1 MCGIVGF
8 TEAHHDPAEARRTVQ
23 AMAALIRHRGP
34 DGEGIYADDRAALG
48 HRRLSIIDL
57 DGGGQPMFNEDGS
70 LVVVFNG
77 EIYNYQE
84 LARQLS
90 AAGHTFATRS
100 DTEVLLHGWEQWG
113 KALPGKLRGM
123 FAFVLWDRNTG
134 TLFGARDLFGIK
146 PLYYYRRGELLL
158 FASEIKAF
166 LAHPGFVKRFNED
179 RLPDYLS
186 TEYLPGDETLFTGV
200 YELLPGHS
208 FTWQE
213 GRLTRERYGKIRY
226 RIREGRSL
234 DEWAG
239 RIDKAF
245 TDSVAAHKIADVEV
259 GCFLSGGVDSSLT
272 ACKAAR
278 QQKNLQCFSVGYA
291 EEAYSELPAARQAA
305 EALGVPCTET
315 TVSAGEFFAANR
327 AIQWYLDEPMPN
339 PAEVPLYFLCKS
351 ARQRVKVVLS
361 GEGADE
367 LFGGYPLYC
376 QGVHMAAWQ
385 HLPKGLR
392 RALDRLAPGC
402 GFLRRGAQ
410 SRWQRCAR
418 ANYVFADPAERDR
431 YLKRKYSSQ
440 TPPQRFKPYF
450 DKVRGLDEATALQWV
465 DLHTW
470 LPRDIL
476 RKADRMSMAHSLE
489 LRVPF
494 LDRAVLAVAM
504 ELPRA
509 DRCTRR
515 KTKVALRAAAARSL
529 PPELAGRKKRGFP
542 VPLADWLRQDTYYT
556 MVREKFVGPV
566 AERFFDTRALCDLL
580 EAHRTGKVNAMT
592 KIWSFYCFIVW
603 YELYFVEPLPP
614 KF

>member
-8 TEAHHDPAEARRTVQ
+8 AENYHDPSQARRTVQ
-23 AMAALIRHRGP
+23 AMAELIRHRGP
-34 DGEGIYADDRAALG
+34 DGEGLYADARAALG

-57 DGGGQPMFNEDGS
+57 EGGGQPMFNEDGS
-70 LVVVFNG
+70 LVVIFNG
-77 EIYNYQE
+77 EIYNYRE

-90 AAGHTFATRS
+90 AAGHRFATHS

-113 KALPGKLRGM
+113 QALPGKLRGM
-123 FAFVLWDRNTG
+123 FAFVLWDTKAG
-134 TLFGARDLFGIK
+134 TIFGARDLFGIK
-146 PLYYYRRGELLL
+146 PLYYYQRGELLL

-186 TEYLPGDETLFTGV
+186 MEYLPGNETLFTGV

-208 FTWQE
+208 FIWRE
-213 GRLTRERYGKIRY
+213 GKLSLHRYGKIRY
-226 RIREGRSL
+226 RVRHDRTL
-234 DEWAG
+234 DEWAEA
-239 RIDKAF
+239 IDRAF
-245 TDSVAAHKIADVEV
+245 TGSVAAHKIADVEV

-272 ACKAAR
+272 ACKAAG
-278 QQKNLQCFSVGYA
+278 QQSRLQCFSVGYA
-291 EEAYSELPAARQAA
+291 EQAYSELPAARQAA

-315 TVSAGEFFAANR
+315 TVDAGNFFAANR

-385 HLPKGLR
+385 RLPRGLR
-392 RALDRLAPGC
+392 RLLARCAPGC

-418 ANYVFADPAERDR
+418 ANYVFATPEERDR
-431 YLKRKYSSQ
+431 YLKRRYDSR
-440 TPPQRFKPYF
+440 TPARRFKPYF
-450 DKVRGLDEATALQWV
+450 DKVRGLDEPTALQWV

-494 LDRAVLAVAM
+494 LDREVLAVAM
-504 ELPRA
+504 ELPRPF
-509 DRCTRR
+509 RCTRR
-515 KTKVALRAAAARSL
+515 KTKVALRAAAGRSL
-529 PPELAGRKKRGFP
+529 PPELARRKKRGFP
-542 VPLADWLRQDTYYT
+542 VPLADWLRQDPYYA
-556 MVREKFVGPV
+556 MVREAFSGAV
-566 AERFFDTRALCDLL
+566 AERFFDTRALCTLL
-580 EAHRTGKVNAMT
+580 DDHRAGKVNAMT
-592 KIWSFYCFIVW
+592 KIWSFYCFLVW
-603 YELYFVEPLPP
+603 YQLYFVDPQPP